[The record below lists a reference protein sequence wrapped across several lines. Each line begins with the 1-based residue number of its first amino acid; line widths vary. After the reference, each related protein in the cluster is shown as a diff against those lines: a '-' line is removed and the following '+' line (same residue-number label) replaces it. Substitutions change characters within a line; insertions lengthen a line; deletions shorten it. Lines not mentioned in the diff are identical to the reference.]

1 MILPH
6 SHAPG
11 LEDLPI
17 VPSVLGEYDR
27 GMKAFPAVK
36 PEGRRILARKV
47 DLKMG
52 EKKFLA
58 YKPNGEEIHSVQEF
72 VAYYVPYYYKGH
84 CALKD
89 ASNRVVSQTNCVV
102 EKYIDHIIENGIHD
116 RKDLVRALAWK
127 MGKIKQDEL
136 KDGTGFAYHEDW
148 KNAEENPEDILRYGK
163 PFEVS
168 RLFDQMLENK
178 ESLKQASVKD
188 ALQWFQQHPVNNL
201 GTVYMITLLYF
212 ISQANYPIY
221 DQFAKKAID
230 AIKKKVKPSESI
242 PYEALPDKNNPQFS
256 EVEKMIEEFKKDID
270 DIFGYENYKASR
282 DIDRALWVYGHLF
295 KDKSKSAC

>member
-1 MILPH
+1 M
-6 SHAPG
+6 S
-11 LEDLPI
+11 
-17 VPSVLGEYDR
+17 
-27 GMKAFPAVK
+27 
-36 PEGRRILARKV
+36 
-47 DLKMG
+47 

-58 YKPNGEEIHSVQEF
+58 YKPNGEEIHSSKEF
-72 VAYYVPYYYKGH
+72 VKIYNLYYYKDH
-84 CALKD
+84 CPLKD
-89 ASNRVVSQTNCVV
+89 VNNRSISQTNKVV
-102 EKYIDHIIENGIHD
+102 EEYIDHIIKNGVQD
-116 RKDLVRALAWK
+116 KKDLVRALAWK
-127 MGKIKQDEL
+127 MGKIKQDKLE
-136 KDGTGFAYHEDW
+136 DGSGFAYHEDW

-168 RLFDQMLENK
+168 YLFDRMLENK
-178 ESLKQASVKD
+178 EILKQASVKE
-188 ALQWFQQHPVNNL
+188 ALEWFQEHPVNYL

-230 AIKKKVKPSESI
+230 AIKREAKPYESI
-242 PYEALPDKNNPQFS
+242 PYMTLPEKNSPQFCK
-256 EVEKMIEEFKKDID
+256 VEKRVEEFKKDID